1 MESEILNQKAPKG
14 GKFENVF
21 LKDNPL
27 YESIKPK
34 TVVREL

>member
-1 MESEILNQKAPKG
+1 MKNPNKKVPNQVKSV
-14 GKFENVF
+14 VF
-21 LKDNPL
+21 SNPL

>member
-1 MESEILNQKAPKG
+1 MESETQTKNKVNPI
-14 GKFENVF
+14 VF
-21 LKDNPL
+21 SNPL

>member
-1 MESEILNQKAPKG
+1 MKNPNKKVPNQVKSV
-14 GKFENVF
+14 VF

-27 YESIKPK
+27 NETVKNK

>member
-1 MESEILNQKAPKG
+1 MKNPNKQVPNQV
-14 GKFENVF
+14 NSVV
-21 LKDNPL
+21 LSNPL